1 MRTGASRLALMVL
14 VFVLGACS
22 RAVSVGT
29 EPGANYSILVDN
41 NVARQITVSWD
52 DGSGTQKQLGTVAAN
67 SQDRFIVVSPARPNV
82 TVYVRD
88 SSGSSYGPYSVS
100 LAPGTTQRVTVR

>member
-1 MRTGASRLALMVL
+1 MRVWWSRLALLALFLTV
-14 VFVLGACS
+14 GACS
-22 RAVSVGT
+22 RAVSVGS

-41 NVARQITVSWD
+41 NVARQVTVSWD
-52 DGSGTQKQLGTVAAN
+52 DGSGTQKQLGTVSAN

-88 SSGSSYGPYSVS
+88 STGRTYGPYAVS